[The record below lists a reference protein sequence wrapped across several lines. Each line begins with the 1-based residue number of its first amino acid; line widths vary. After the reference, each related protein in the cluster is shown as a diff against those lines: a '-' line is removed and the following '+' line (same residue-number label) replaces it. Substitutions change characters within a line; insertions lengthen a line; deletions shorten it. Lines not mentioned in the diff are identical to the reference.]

1 MNLNKIKRTKMS
13 QDEFIDD
20 IDELELD
27 ESEED

>member
-1 MNLNKIKRTKMS
+1 MSLNKIKRTKMS

-27 ESEED
+27 ESDED

>member
-1 MNLNKIKRTKMS
+1 MNLNKIKRIKMS